1 MTINQPNIIMQPG
14 EGTASWVLGDL
25 YTFKVFSEDTN
36 QAYALIEIVM
46 QPDSAVPP
54 HKHTNENE
62 SFYIQEGEVEFQ
74 IGEQIILATPGTFLH
89 FPQGQPHSF
98 RNINTKPAKF
108 LCWLTPGGLEKF
120 FREVGTPI
128 LEQNTTPP
136 PVTEADINKLLATA
150 PKYGLEIL
158 PTPAS

>member
-1 MTINQPNIIMQPG
+1 MTIDQYNIVMQPG
-14 EGTASWVLGDL
+14 EGNASWVLGDL

-36 QAYALIEIVM
+36 QTYALIEIVM
-46 QPDSAVPP
+46 QPHSAVPS
-54 HKHTNENE
+54 HKHTKENE

-74 IGEQIILATPGTFLH
+74 TFEQIILATPGTFLH

-98 RNINTKPAKF
+98 RNISGEPAKF

-120 FREVGTPI
+120 FREIGTPTS
-128 LEQNTTPP
+128 EQNTTPP
-136 PVTEADINKLLATA
+136 AVTEADINKLLTTA

-158 PTPAS
+158 PPPAC